1 MRTKSKVRK
10 DEKGKYYGI
19 CGSDIAEV
27 SLSGLP
33 RLSVFSL
40 TRKLGVY
47 KIKTMKQKEGISCQ

>member
-1 MRTKSKVRK
+1 MRK